1 MIKMN
6 IWLRLPS
13 QEYNQI
19 VVQKWTIR
27 RIGQSHQFCNGQ
39 LFEFCNASRDVSSI
53 QNAFGGT
60 FGDDVYAYVYV
71 YGVEGEL

>member
-1 MIKMN
+1 MLLGNEPLDELVNLTKN
-6 IWLRLPS
+6 PGVL
-13 QEYNQI
+13 
-19 VVQKWTIR
+19 K
-27 RIGQSHQFCNGQ
+27 GNGQ